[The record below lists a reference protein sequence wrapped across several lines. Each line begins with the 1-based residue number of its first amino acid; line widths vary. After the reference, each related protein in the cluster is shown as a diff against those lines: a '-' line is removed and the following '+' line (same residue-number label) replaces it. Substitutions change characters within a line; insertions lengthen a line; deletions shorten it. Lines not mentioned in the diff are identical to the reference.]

1 MTDIAPSTPP
11 SPEPNPWRRRLIAIA
26 LIVLCLAVGAWLF
39 LPGLFRAE
47 TDDAYV
53 EAHIETISAR
63 VPGYVQSLAID
74 DNSQVRKGDMMIEL
88 DPRDYRT
95 RMDKAAADLAA
106 TRSRLEEAKA
116 RSAVADTQVGVAAS
130 EADAASANARLAAD
144 DLQRFAG
151 VSDVRAV
158 SSQRVDTARAGAET
172 ARATLAAARHKVELA
187 HAEADLASAQVKTA
201 EANMAQAKAAFDQAG
216 LDLSYT
222 HVAAPETGSVANKL
236 IEQGA
241 YVQAG
246 QTLLSLVPAMVYVV
260 ANFKETQ
267 IEGIEAGR
275 PVVLHVDALPD
286 LVLHGHVDSIQRGSG
301 SRFALLP
308 PENATGNFV
317 KIVQR
322 LPVKIIIDEPPETMA
337 RLAPGMSAVVSIR
350 YSHRP
355 FWHGMFG

>member
-1 MTDIAPSTPP
+1 MTDTSLPAPAPA
-11 SPEPNPWRRRLIAIA
+11 EPNPWRRRLLALA
-26 LIVLCLAVGAWLF
+26 LIILCLAAGAWLF

-74 DNSQVRKGDMMIEL
+74 DNSRVSEGDAMVEL
-88 DPRDYRT
+88 DPRDYKT
-95 RMDKAAADLAA
+95 QMDTAEADLATA
-106 TRSRLEEAKA
+106 RSRLDEAKA
-116 RSAVADTQVGVAAS
+116 HALVADTRIGVAAS
-130 EADAASANARLAAD
+130 EADAVAANDRLTAD
-144 DLQRFAG
+144 DLRRFTG

-158 SSQRVDTARAGAET
+158 SSQRVEIARAAADT
-172 ARATLAAARHKVELA
+172 ARATLSAARRKVKLA
-187 HAEADLASAQVKTA
+187 QAEADLARAQVKTA
-201 EANMAQAKAAFDQAG
+201 EAGLAQALAALHQAG

-222 HVAAPETGSVANKL
+222 SVAAPETGSVANKL
-236 IEQGA
+236 VEPGA

-246 QTLLSLVPAMVYVV
+246 QPLLSLVPATVYVV

-267 IEGIEAGR
+267 IGGIEAGR
-275 PVVLHVDALPD
+275 PVSLRIDAFPD
-286 LVLHGHVDSIQRGSG
+286 LALRGHVDSLQRGSG

-322 LPVKIIIDEPPETMA
+322 LPVKIVIDEPPETLA
-337 RLAPGMSAVVSIR
+337 RLAPGMSATVSIR
-350 YSHRP
+350 YTRTP
-355 FWHGMFG
+355 FWRGVF